1 MLRVVSCDN
10 ESYKNKL
17 RKYLETNVLRSQK
30 NSNSVRKIIMNVKEG
45 GDKSL
50 LKLTNKYE
58 NNNFTNISEI
68 EVPINQISNLRSI
81 ALMIL

>member
-1 MLRVVSCDN
+1 MLRIVSCDN

-17 RKYLETNVLRSQK
+17 RKYLENTVLRSQK
-30 NSNSVRKIIMNVKEG
+30 ISNSVRKIIMDVKEG

-58 NNNFTNISEI
+58 NNIWIIKKKRYECFFKDG
-68 EVPINQISNLRSI
+68 
-81 ALMIL
+81 